1 MSEQERAGQPSFSR
15 KCLEASAADGRK
27 RTYFMH
33 FFNFRTLSTLILSI
47 SLACIGYYLG
57 SELPNL
63 PAILMLPTGKEMVTN
78 SPVLQYVNILLA
90 TLGALFGFT
99 LGPRLAN
106 TVSGAGKSLENTSAT
121 DKIAVG
127 AGITLSIAI
136 TFFVYTLIVALK
148 LPTPLFIGVF
158 ILLAFLVFYLCIIS
172 MTSMKTELVT
182 ILSRGGTSPNAD
194 IKPENDATDNCK
206 ILDTNV
212 IIDGRIADVC
222 RSGFIEGTLYI
233 PGFVL
238 EELQHIADSSD
249 SLKRARGRRGLD
261 ILNAMQKELPLVVR
275 SWDKV
280 LDKSAE
286 REEVDS
292 RLVKLAK
299 ALNGSIVTNDFNL
312 NKVAVLQGV
321 QVLNVNELANALK
334 PVVLPGEVMRV
345 LVVKDGK
352 EPTQGV
358 AYLDDGTMIVVE
370 DGRKFMNE
378 TLFVVVTSVLQTVA
392 GKMIFARVRTEED
405 EREETRGGS
414 RNLGSNPPTQD
425 GGAANYGGAGSG
437 NYSRR
442 GTGKKVR

>member
-1 MSEQERAGQPSFSR
+1 
-15 KCLEASAADGRK
+15 
-27 RTYFMH
+27 MH

-57 SELPNL
+57 SELPEL
-63 PAILMLPTGKEMVTN
+63 PQLWMLPSGKEMVTN
-78 SPVLQYVNILLA
+78 SPVLQFVNILLA

-99 LGPRLAN
+99 FGPKLAN
-106 TVSGAGKSLENTSAT
+106 TVMGAGRNLEETSAA

-127 AGITLSIAI
+127 AGITLSIII
-136 TFFVYTLIVALK
+136 TFFAYTIIAALK
-148 LPTPLFIGVF
+148 LPTPLFVGGFV
-158 ILLAFLVFYLCIIS
+158 LVAFCVFYFCIIA
-172 MTSMKTELVT
+172 MTSMKTELLS
-182 ILSRGGTSPNAD
+182 ILSRGGPAASAEGG
-194 IKPENDATDNCK
+194 KPEDDPTADCK

-222 RSGFIEGTLYI
+222 RSGFIQGTLYV

-249 SLKRARGRRGLD
+249 GLKRARGRRGLD

-275 SWDKV
+275 SWDKA
-280 LDKSAE
+280 LEKSAE
-286 REEVDS
+286 RDEVDT

-312 NKVAVLQGV
+312 NKVAALQGV

-345 LVVKDGK
+345 LIVKDGK

-378 TLFVVVTSVLQTVA
+378 TLFVIVTSVLQTVA

-414 RNLGSNPPTQD
+414 RHPNQES
-425 GGAANYGGAGSG
+425 GAAGYGGAGG
-437 NYSRR
+437 GGYSRR